1 MSKNEEKFENFER
14 HPFFLS
20 FEAETALHM
29 PVYIYI
35 SLRNWVFD
43 KEIAYSHIYP
53 WFEIK
58 KKEE

>member
-29 PVYIYI
+29 PYIYI
-35 SLRNWVFD
+35 SLRN
-43 KEIAYSHIYP
+43 
-53 WFEIK
+53 
-58 KKEE
+58 

>member
-35 SLRNWVFD
+35 SLRN
-43 KEIAYSHIYP
+43 
-53 WFEIK
+53 
-58 KKEE
+58 